1 MGCHGGMNE
10 TAVVVEDLVKAF
22 PAKGGHLTAVDHI
35 NFTIKQGEVVAFL
48 GPNGAGKTTTID
60 MLLGITD
67 PTSGRVEL
75 MGRNAEEGARSGRVS
90 AVQQTRGLLD
100 NFTVHETLRVI
111 GSTFKLPRSRID
123 EQMRVW
129 ELEDFA
135 SRKVGKCSGGQQ
147 QRLRF
152 ALAML
157 PDPDLLVLD
166 EPTMGLDVD
175 GRRHFWAQMHK
186 AADDGR
192 TIIFATHYIA
202 EADEFADRVI
212 LINHGRIIADGPI
225 AEIRASVSGSTVTVV
240 WPDVDPATLDRLS
253 YVNHYDIKSDTVTF
267 TTDDSDE
274 LVRHL
279 LNHTEA
285 HDVLVARTTLEDAFL
300 SLTSESIDR
309 TESAS

>member
-1 MGCHGGMNE
+1 MNE

-129 ELEDFA
+129 ELE
-135 SRKVGKCSGGQQ
+135 
-147 QRLRF
+147 
-152 ALAML
+152 
-157 PDPDLLVLD
+157 
-166 EPTMGLDVD
+166 
-175 GRRHFWAQMHK
+175 
-186 AADDGR
+186 
-192 TIIFATHYIA
+192 
-202 EADEFADRVI
+202 
-212 LINHGRIIADGPI
+212 
-225 AEIRASVSGSTVTVV
+225 
-240 WPDVDPATLDRLS
+240 
-253 YVNHYDIKSDTVTF
+253 
-267 TTDDSDE
+267 
-274 LVRHL
+274 
-279 LNHTEA
+279 
-285 HDVLVARTTLEDAFL
+285 L
-300 SLTSESIDR
+300 SLIHI
-309 TESAS
+309 